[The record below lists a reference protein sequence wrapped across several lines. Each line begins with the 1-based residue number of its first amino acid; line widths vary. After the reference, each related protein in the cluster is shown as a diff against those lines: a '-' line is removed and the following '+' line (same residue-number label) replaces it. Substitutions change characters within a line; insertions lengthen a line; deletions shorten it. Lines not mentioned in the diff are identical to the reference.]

1 MNVRNGAKEKESE
14 IFFDSD
20 VESSE
25 DDAEALEGLRQNDNV
40 HTSDEEGTE
49 QKKKNEPYEFTLMGK
64 K

>member
-1 MNVRNGAKEKESE
+1 VRNGAKEKESE

-49 QKKKNEPYEFTLMGK
+49 QKKKNRIV
-64 K
+64 